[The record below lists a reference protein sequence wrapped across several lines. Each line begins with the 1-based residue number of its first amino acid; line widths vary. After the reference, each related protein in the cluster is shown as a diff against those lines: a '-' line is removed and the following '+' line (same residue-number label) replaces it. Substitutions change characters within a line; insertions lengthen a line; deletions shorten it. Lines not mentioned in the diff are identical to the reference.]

1 MAGHSEHHSNS
12 SLKPTKKYKFAK
24 SRIPM
29 KHPRRSKKVHGR
41 GGGLRG

>member
-1 MAGHSEHHSNS
+1 MHHGGSHHNGG
-12 SLKPTKKYKFAK
+12 SLKPTSKYKFAK